1 MKLPVEKYYRLIA
14 PRPAVLVTTIDEE
27 GNPNA
32 APISYI
38 APISSSPS
46 LLVFS
51 THQGG
56 DTYRN
61 ISDTEE
67 FVVNITTEE
76 MVRKVYACE
85 KSLPR
90 TENELERAGL
100 DSEESVEVEPP
111 RVSKS
116 PASIECKLE
125 WTKDEPEYV
134 SIARRIVR
142 VEADENALKDE
153 KMNVEEVKP
162 LLHLSGR
169 SFVIGDHRIEI

>member
-1 MKLPVEKYYRLIA
+1 MELPVEEYYRLIA
-14 PRPAVLVTTIDEE
+14 PRPTVLVTTVDEE

-32 APISYI
+32 APMSYV
-38 APISSSPS
+38 APISSSPP

-51 THQGG
+51 TYQEG

-76 MVRKVYACE
+76 MVKKVYACE

-90 TENELERAGL
+90 TENELEKAGL
-100 DSEESVEVEPP
+100 DSEESAEVEPP

-125 WTKDEPEYV
+125 WIKDEPEYV
-134 SIARRIVR
+134 TIAGRVVR

-153 KMNVEEVKP
+153 KMNAEEIKP

-169 SFVIGDHRIEI
+169 SFVIGDHRKEI